1 MTTLLAF
8 TFMLLMVCAMA
19 VGVMFGRRPIE
30 GSCGGMN
37 RLGLDTA
44 CEICGGDQTR
54 CPEATGKGTPGQAVD
69 AMADQSRDVD

>member
-8 TFMLLMVCAMA
+8 AFMLLIVTAMA
-19 VGVMFGRRPIE
+19 IGVLFGRRPIE

-44 CEICGGDQTR
+44 CEICGGDRAR
-54 CPEATGKGTPGQAVD
+54 CPEVATETKTDLAVD
-69 AMADQSRDVD
+69 VMADQPSVGN